1 VKSILSN
8 IPPTS
13 TRNVLVEGFDYDSE
27 VDGTLESSEVN
38 IASGFEENVLSKPSS
53 FGIWV
58 EVVAVALFAFGLSGV
73 LSNVSAIW
81 ENLGIVASLF
91 FTTIG
96 LSVAFTSGHRDGDP
110 SQLRMITALVIGVAS
125 IGFAA
130 LSLVQGGFTV
140 GLWPTAFAIACSIAF
155 WSLLRLTGETTFRCL
170 SLGMVF
176 VGPFLLVTGS
186 FADSLYAS
194 VDRMSI
200 WFASAFFDMASISY
214 GVRDLGF
221 QFVGGEIT
229 SMASSNTFTGIAGP
243 LGLALATSVILRQ
256 SLILTAVSGLTAA
269 AWWSIFRG
277 FVCLSAAQNSQISGT
292 WDSVAMPLYSWL
304 LLMFVIVGTQ
314 VFLSSFFA
322 PLPLDERPI
331 DHPILP
337 QIYNFLVSFPQTGPK
352 HAALFAPYRR
362 QELESDGRLQDG
374 NYINSDDSSSGT
386 QIDHEVHQR
395 NDSHQHAE
403 DWEPTVKSTSR
414 FDRKN
419 PIE

>member
-1 VKSILSN
+1 MSN

-13 TRNVLVEGFDYDSE
+13 TRNVLVEGFDYESD

-38 IASGFEENVLSKPSS
+38 IESGFEENALSKPSS

-58 EVVAVALFAFGLSGV
+58 EVVAVALFALGLSGV

-81 ENLGIVASLF
+81 ENLGIVSALF

-96 LSVAFTSGHRDGDP
+96 LSVAFTSGNRDGDP
-110 SQLRMITALVIGVAS
+110 SQLRMITAMVIALAS
-125 IGFAA
+125 VVFAA
-130 LSLVQGGFTV
+130 LSLLQGGFTIWV
-140 GLWPTAFAIACSIAF
+140 WPSALAITCSIAF

-170 SLGMVF
+170 SLGAVF
-176 VGPFLLVTGS
+176 AGPLLLVTGT
-186 FADSLYAS
+186 FADNVYAS
-194 VDRMSI
+194 VNRVAI
-200 WFASAFFDMASISY
+200 WFASTFFDMASISY

-229 SMASSNTFTGIAGP
+229 SMASSNNFAGIAGP
-243 LGLALATSVILRQ
+243 IGLALATSAILRQ
-256 SLILTAVSGLTAA
+256 SLILTALSSLTAI

-277 FVCLSAAQNSQISGT
+277 LVCLSVAQNSPISGT
-292 WDSVAMPLYSWL
+292 WDSVAMPLYGLL
-304 LLMFVIVGTQ
+304 LLMVVIVGTQ

-337 QIYNFLVSFPQTGPK
+337 QIYNFVVSFPQTGPK
-352 HAALFAPYRR
+352 HASLFAPYRR
-362 QELESDGRLQDG
+362 QEVD
-374 NYINSDDSSSGT
+374 SDDQEQDNEYITADDSTSEIPS
-386 QIDHEVHQR
+386 DHVAHQR
-395 NDSHQHAE
+395 DHAHQHAE
-403 DWEPTVKSTSR
+403 DWEPTVKSSSR
-414 FDRKN
+414 FDRKS